1 MKAILLAAGF
11 GTRLRP
17 LTNTIPKCMVPI
29 NGKPLIQIWLE
40 KLREA
45 SVSPVLINT
54 HYLSAKVES
63 FIDKSDFIKQC
74 IIIFEPKLLGTAGT
88 LLKNISFF
96 GNGDGMLIHADNYCE
111 VDLVKFLDAHNN
123 RPAGCLMTMM
133 IFRTEDPSSC
143 GIVELNSNGVVI
155 GFHEKVSNPPGNLA
169 NGAVYI
175 LSAEMI
181 SRLKAEFYNK
191 TDFSTEILGSFI
203 GKIYTYLTE
212 EIFVDIGTIENYNK
226 VNQITQAVQ

>member
-29 NGKPLIQIWLE
+29 KGKPLIQIWLE

-54 HYLSAKVES
+54 HYLSGQVQT
-63 FIDKSDFIKQC
+63 FIDNSAFKDQS
-74 IIIFEPKLLGTAGT
+74 IIVFEPELLGTAGT
-88 LLKNISFF
+88 LLRNIFFF
-96 GNGDGMLIHADNYCE
+96 GDGDGMLIHADNYSE
-111 VDLVKFLDAHNN
+111 ADFNKFIVAHKN
-123 RPAGCLMTMM
+123 RPPGCLMTMM
-133 IFRTEDPSSC
+133 IFRTDNPSSC
-143 GIVELNSNGVVI
+143 GIVELDTNGVII
-155 GFHEKVSNPPGNLA
+155 GFHEKVANPPGNLA

-175 LSAEMI
+175 LSAEII
-181 SRLKAEFYNK
+181 SLIKTKFSDK
-191 TDFSTEILGSFI
+191 TDFSTEILGNFV

-226 VNQITQAVQ
+226 VN